1 MIDYYY
7 PWAER
12 REFLHHDKTVN
23 EYRDENKIWR
33 ELYDLLV
40 LKIEELPHDNI
51 DIKDTFNEIHFQCVR
66 AFLIENPESK
76 LDDSVKISKKLL
88 HSKTNAYICHC
99 AVYALLSKVLQKSK
113 SINLLLKVYE
123 KRLAKQVPEWFE
135 VFKDFANTISAP
147 EYEEPNFNPT
157 PLKNIFYKYK
167 NDCTDESDFT
177 NFGCISSW
185 DLFYGNM
192 DLAGLILFT
201 KLWHEKDDQIDILV
215 LIKIAKE
222 YLEKEKY
229 ISSDEE
235 VKAHIEEGF
244 TSEFYLTDSDI
255 NKLIKC
261 IREKGS
267 LYESMPGLYELDKG
281 TYKDIDGNLCGGT
294 YRIPMQTNKVE
305 KSADSPTADTET
317 QTINKENLIQELT
330 KYFKNTED
338 AKEFCESILK
348 AEQEEMPRI
357 YASYKYYNKVEDLT
371 TNRAIYSILKS
382 HKLYSCS
389 ESNWNGAISKRLK
402 MHKEN

>member
-1 MIDYYY
+1 MKEY

-12 REFLHHDKTVN
+12 REFLHHDKTVDD
-23 EYRDENKIWR
+23 YREENKIWDKLY
-33 ELYDLLV
+33 ELLLEQR
-40 LKIEELPHDNI
+40 EELSHDDI
-51 DIKDTFNEIHFQCVR
+51 DIEKTFNEIHFQCVR
-66 AFLIENPESK
+66 AFLIENPEK
-76 LDDSVKISKKLL
+76 FLDDSVKLAEKMLG
-88 HSKTNAYICHC
+88 TERNAYICHC
-99 AVYALLSKVLQKSK
+99 AVYALLSKVEKKSK
-113 SINLLLKVYE
+113 SIDLLLKVYN

-135 VFKDFANTISAP
+135 TFKDFAKTISAP

-235 VKAHIEEGF
+235 VKAQIEEGF
-244 TSEFYLTDSDI
+244 TPEFYLTDSDI
-255 NKLIKC
+255 YKLIKC
-261 IREKGS
+261 IKEKGD

-281 TYKDIDGNLCGGT
+281 TYKDIDGNLCGGK

-338 AKEFCESILK
+338 AKEFCGSILTAK
-348 AEQEEMPRI
+348 EEDMPKTYAEYKHYDKVKDTTTNQAI
-357 YASYKYYNKVEDLT
+357 YDILT
-371 TNRAIYSILKS
+371 TY
-382 HKLYSCS
+382 KLYTRTNA
-389 ESNWNGAISKRLK
+389 NWNTGIRRMMELYNPEKK
-402 MHKEN
+402 